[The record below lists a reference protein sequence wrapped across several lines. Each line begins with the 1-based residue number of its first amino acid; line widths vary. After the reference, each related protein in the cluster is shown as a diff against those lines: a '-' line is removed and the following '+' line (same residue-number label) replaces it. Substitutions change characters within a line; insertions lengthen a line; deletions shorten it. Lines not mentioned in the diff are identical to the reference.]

1 MWTRRTHEAH
11 TLTPSVLSQI
21 LLQID
26 LSEFTCCG
34 TSERI
39 MPASSSRVANSR
51 MVMSRLC
58 APMRTG
64 RACGS
69 KRVELV
75 TTNAPV
81 GSASLATA
89 EPPPTNWAK
98 PMAAVAPGSD
108 ATENARRATPSAT
121 ATATDCDANAA
132 LMSCKLFRVVCW
144 PPPCVFLALCT
155 TLAHTL
161 LLRIPAAASWAPR
174 RGSTVS

>member
-1 MWTRRTHEAH
+1 MWMSRTHEAH

-21 LLQID
+21 LLQMD

-39 MPASSSRVANSR
+39 MPASISRVANSR
-51 MVMSRLC
+51 MVVSRLC
-58 APMRTG
+58 APMRMG

-69 KRVELV
+69 RRVELV

-81 GSASLATA
+81 GSAAA
-89 EPPPTNWAK
+89 PATNWARSV
-98 PMAAVAPGSD
+98 AVVAPGSD
-108 ATENARRATPSAT
+108 AFPNARRATPSAT
-121 ATATDCDANAA
+121 ATATDCEANAA
-132 LMSCKLFRVVCW
+132 LRSCRLFRVVCW

-174 RGSTVS
+174 SGSTVS